1 MYKKTL
7 SLDDCEIKLKDDSG
21 HFAGYA
27 STFHRIDLQG
37 DMITKGAYSQTLRE
51 FGMPKMLVQH
61 DSRSLPIGKWIS
73 AKEDD
78 HGLLVEGEFTPGMAR
93 AEETRAALRHGT
105 VGGLSMGY
113 VLQKGDYEERPEGRL
128 IRRVSRLVE
137 ISVVTFPAD
146 SAARV
151 NLASIKSE
159 ELEQIERIET
169 IRDLERFL
177 REVSGFDQVTA
188 KRLTI
193 KARELFAQDGDD
205 AQEQAAE
212 KKFAAIATNITNLFS
227 RSHFAK
233 GKPH

>member
-1 MYKKTL
+1 MHKKTL
-7 SLDDCEIKLKDDSG
+7 SIDHCEIKLKDDSG

-27 STFHRIDLQG
+27 STFHRVDLQG
-37 DMITKGAYSQTLRE
+37 DTITKGAYGQTLRE

-61 DSRSLPIGKWIS
+61 DSKSLPIGKWIT

-78 HGLLVEGEFTPGMAR
+78 HGLLVEGEFTPGMVR

-105 VGGLSMGY
+105 VDGLSIGY
-113 VLQKGDYEERPEGRL
+113 MLQKGDYEETPQGRV

-151 NLASIKSE
+151 NPASIKSE
-159 ELEQIERIET
+159 ELEQIEQIET

-177 REVSGFDQVTA
+177 REVSGFDRMAA
-188 KRLTI
+188 KRLAS
-193 KARELFAQDGDD
+193 KARELFTQDGDD
-205 AQEQAAE
+205 AREQAAE
-212 KKFAAIATNITNLFS
+212 EKLATIAGNITNLFS
-227 RSHFAK
+227 RSCFAK

>member
-1 MYKKTL
+1 
-7 SLDDCEIKLKDDSG
+7 
-21 HFAGYA
+21 
-27 STFHRIDLQG
+27 
-37 DMITKGAYSQTLRE
+37 
-51 FGMPKMLVQH
+51 MPKMLVQH

-105 VGGLSMGY
+105 VDGLSIGY
-113 VLQKGDYEERPEGRL
+113 VLQKGDYEETPEGRL

-159 ELEQIERIET
+159 ELEQVERIET
-169 IRDLERFL
+169 IRGCGKVSAGGER
-177 REVSGFDQVTA
+177 V
-188 KRLTI
+188 
-193 KARELFAQDGDD
+193 
-205 AQEQAAE
+205 
-212 KKFAAIATNITNLFS
+212 
-227 RSHFAK
+227 
-233 GKPH
+233 